1 MIQLRSVLK
10 PADNSG
16 AKALKVI
23 GIPGSN
29 KKIAH
34 LGDVVNAVVDRVDP
48 KYGIVK
54 DSEKVRAVIVRTRK
68 ERRRKDGSYVRFGD
82 NAGVIVDTQG
92 NPRGTRIFGPIARE
106 VKEAGFSRIAS
117 LAQEVV

>member
-1 MIQLRSVLK
+1 MIQLQSVLK

-16 AKALKVI
+16 AKKLKVI

-29 KKIAH
+29 KKYAR
-34 LGDVVNAVVDRVDP
+34 LGDVVTAAVDRADP
-48 KYGIVK
+48 NGVVK
-54 DSEKVRAVIVRTRK
+54 DSELVRAVIVRTRK
-68 ERRRKDGSYVRFGD
+68 EQGRPDGTYVRFEENAAVIID
-82 NAGVIVDTQG
+82 NQG

-106 VKEAGFSRIAS
+106 VKDKGFARIAS